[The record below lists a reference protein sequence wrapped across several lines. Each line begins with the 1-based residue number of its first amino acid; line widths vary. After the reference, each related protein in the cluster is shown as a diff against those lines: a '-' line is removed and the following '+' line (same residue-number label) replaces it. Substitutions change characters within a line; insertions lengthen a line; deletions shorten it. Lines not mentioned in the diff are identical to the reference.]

1 MNLHLTMLIFHNVF
15 FCAEIISLILLFW
28 HPIGW
33 RVKAIN
39 LNRILLFITQSSSQL
54 ILMYLMWKLNQTGA
68 SKQSSEAPE
77 AEEAVEED
85 TLNAVDV
92 LLLMKLEVSSRSSIS
107 SARSNSLRNSHATS
121 QKTINHDFEED
132 VAESTNEAALLQ
144 ERAEKSQSLLEEG
157 FDEPT
162 TATSLDIA
170 KYNRMSGGNEEARL
184 RAAIFVSF
192 VKPLD
197 DIAAFIGDPRKRK
210 KQQQKEKMNKMYDV

>member
-1 MNLHLTMLIFHNVF
+1 
-15 FCAEIISLILLFW
+15 
-28 HPIGW
+28 
-33 RVKAIN
+33 
-39 LNRILLFITQSSSQL
+39 
-54 ILMYLMWKLNQTGA
+54 MYLMWKLNQTGA
-68 SKQSSEAPE
+68 SKQSTEAPE

-92 LLLMKLEVSSRSSIS
+92 LLLMKLEASSRSSIS
-107 SARSNSLRNSHATS
+107 SARSNSLRNS

-170 KYNRMSGGNEEARL
+170 KYNRISGGNEEARL

-197 DIAAFIGDPRKRK
+197 DRAAFIGDPRKRK